1 MSECTETDVTKKK
14 ILYMKDVLRLI
25 KKKKEIEFNNIVIN

>member
-14 ILYMKDVLRLI
+14 ILYKKDVLRLI